1 MFQTG
6 RLVGCHINISNIFF
20 LQDLANHPLTIY
32 RQLVSRSD
40 SEPSLGSFTV
50 DASLGRQTE
59 FGVYV
64 EDDEDHQIKSVEF
77 TDADGTTYGPFTKMS
92 STYDV
97 VNFKTINFNVGEEP
111 PFDDVSITV
120 IFQ

>member
-1 MFQTG
+1 M
-6 RLVGCHINISNIFF
+6 
-20 LQDLANHPLTIY
+20 
-32 RQLVSRSD
+32 
-40 SEPSLGSFTV
+40 

-111 PFDDVSITV
+111 PFDDVSSFFPSTAGFADLDQNTQKSMDPRSLELLNPDPAPSSKILNNINKMIIV
-120 IFQ
+120 

>member
-1 MFQTG
+1 M
-6 RLVGCHINISNIFF
+6 
-20 LQDLANHPLTIY
+20 QDLANHPLTIY
-32 RQLVSRSD
+32 RQLVSRTD

-111 PFDDVSITV
+111 PFDDVSSTV

>member
-1 MFQTG
+1 M
-6 RLVGCHINISNIFF
+6 
-20 LQDLANHPLTIY
+20 
-32 RQLVSRSD
+32 
-40 SEPSLGSFTV
+40 

-111 PFDDVSITV
+111 PFDDVSSFLLNCWVADPDQDPNGSAFIGGC
-120 IFQ
+120 

>member
-1 MFQTG
+1 M
-6 RLVGCHINISNIFF
+6 
-20 LQDLANHPLTIY
+20 
-32 RQLVSRSD
+32 
-40 SEPSLGSFTV
+40 
-50 DASLGRQTE
+50 GRQTE

-77 TDADGTTYGPFTKMS
+77 TDADGTAYGPFTKMS

-111 PFDDVSITV
+111 PFDDVSFFIILKQQLCTKKPHITLIRSHRTLAV
-120 IFQ
+120 VNAGYLSKVKGTGNCLK

>member
-1 MFQTG
+1 
-6 RLVGCHINISNIFF
+6 
-20 LQDLANHPLTIY
+20 
-32 RQLVSRSD
+32 
-40 SEPSLGSFTV
+40 V

-111 PFDDVSITV
+111 PFDDVSGFLLNCWV
-120 IFQ
+120 ADPDPHVSAFS

>member
-1 MFQTG
+1 MISINKVTG
-6 RLVGCHINISNIFF
+6 KRVNAF
-20 LQDLANHPLTIY
+20 A
-32 RQLVSRSD
+32 
-40 SEPSLGSFTV
+40 
-50 DASLGRQTE
+50 
-59 FGVYV
+59 
-64 EDDEDHQIKSVEF
+64 EF

-111 PFDDVSITV
+111 PFDDVSSTV